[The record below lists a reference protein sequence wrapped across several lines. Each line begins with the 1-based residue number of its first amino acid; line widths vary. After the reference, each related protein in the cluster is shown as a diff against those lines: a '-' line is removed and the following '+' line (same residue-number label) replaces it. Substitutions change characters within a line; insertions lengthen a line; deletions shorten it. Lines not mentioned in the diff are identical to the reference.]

1 MILKSYIIEQNI
13 LLLDKYKSVLFY
25 GENNGLKD
33 DFKKKIKEQNDK
45 AESLV
50 FFQEEIQKNLS
61 LLNNEIINVS
71 LFNDKKII
79 FLNGITDKVF
89 DQISK
94 SLKKELNK
102 TNIYIFCDTLEKKS
116 KLRNYFEKEA
126 DLAVIPCYQDNER
139 TLQNYINHNLKGFY
153 GLTPEVINLI
163 IKNSHEDRKIISSEI
178 VKIKQFFLD
187 KKINKEQLLELLN
200 IKQNS
205 NFNLLR
211 DATLLGNKIAVNQLL
226 GEVDFIN
233 ESPFFYLNQ
242 LNSRVLKL
250 AEIKNIELE
259 TKDVELSMELLKP
272 KVFWKDKPIYSQ
284 QLKKWNLKMLNNAL
298 NNMLKLE
305 KLMKSNSQIR
315 NDIII
320 KSFIVQ
326 LCTQVSN
333 VSNV

>member
-1 MILKSYIIEQNI
+1 M
-13 LLLDKYKSVLFY
+13 
-25 GENNGLKD
+25 
-33 DFKKKIKEQNDK
+33 
-45 AESLV
+45 
-50 FFQEEIQKNLS
+50 
-61 LLNNEIINVS
+61 
-71 LFNDKKII
+71 
-79 FLNGITDKVF
+79 T
-89 DQISK
+89 
-94 SLKKELNK
+94 
-102 TNIYIFCDTLEKKS
+102 
-116 KLRNYFEKEA
+116 
-126 DLAVIPCYQDNER
+126 
-139 TLQNYINHNLKGFY
+139 
-153 GLTPEVINLI
+153 NLI

-211 DATLLGNKIAVNQLL
+211 DATLLGNKNTVNQLL

-242 LNSRVLKL
+242 LNSRVLRL
-250 AEIKNIELE
+250 LEIKNVEIE
-259 TKDVELSMELLKP
+259 TKDIELSMELLKP
-272 KVFWKDKPIYSQ
+272 KVFWKDKPIYSR
-284 QLKKWNLKMLNNAL
+284 QLKKWDLKMLNNAL

-326 LCTQVSN
+326 LCTQASSV
-333 VSNV
+333 